1 MINGTLSFASAS
13 FAERL
18 ISFFLLPILTKL
30 LTPAEYAIWSQ
41 SIIVTGVLVPIILLK
56 FETSVIKFFP
66 TWNNQKPKE
75 NSIIL
80 FMMILILILFC
91 LIAIAAL
98 VFDEKIAKLI
108 FGDFQ
113 MSLYV
118 PLLVGLLLSELLF
131 EFLVALL
138 RISNRIGKVSIYI
151 LMKGI
156 WRLGTIV
163 LVLIGIDGGF
173 YLAFWSFVL
182 FQLFITL
189 LIYIREINLALLIK
203 AGLKKGKPYWA
214 KVLKFSLPL
223 VPFIILMGINNF
235 VDRIFIIHFHGLE
248 LLASYAAG
256 FSLAVVV
263 TFFHSTISFMLFPEL
278 SKKWN
283 DKNKIRII
291 NLIEKVVTAYFAL
304 TIPYLVFI
312 VVAGVDVL
320 SILTTENYI
329 ITSQVL
335 FLITFNIAVFG
346 LYQIVYYIIL
356 LERGSMNAP
365 IMMVIVTGI
374 NILFNALLVPKYGMI
389 GAASAGFLSNAFLT
403 IIVYNMSQK
412 ILKWEFPLTECIK
425 ILFRSLVMG
434 LIIWQGINLFGN
446 STVIVILVLL
456 IAGIIYGL
464 LDFFNNKSSSFF
476 YIIKIRKFYLNSIKH

>member
-1 MINGTLSFASAS
+1 MKGTLFFASAMM
-13 FAERL
+13 AERI

-30 LTPAEYAIWSQ
+30 ITPAEYAIWSQ

-56 FETSVIKFFP
+56 FETSIIKFLP

-91 LIAIAAL
+91 LTAVAAL
-98 VFDEKIAKLI
+98 LFDEKIANLI

-113 MSLYV
+113 LSLYV
-118 PLLVGLLLSELLF
+118 PLIIGLLLSEVLF

-138 RISNRIGKVSIYI
+138 RISNRIRKVSIYLLI
-151 LMKGI
+151 KGI
-156 WRLGTIV
+156 WRIGVIF
-163 LVLIGIDGGF
+163 LVLIGSDGGF

-182 FQLFITL
+182 FQLFIIL

-203 AGLKKGKPYWA
+203 IGLKKGRPYWA

-278 SKKWN
+278 SRKWAN
-283 DKNKIRII
+283 KNKTSII
-291 NLIEKVVTAYFAL
+291 NLMKKVVTAYLAL
-304 TIPYLVFI
+304 AIPFLVFI
-312 VVAGVDVL
+312 AVAGVDVL
-320 SILTTENYI
+320 SVLTTKDYI
-329 ITSQVL
+329 ITSEVL
-335 FLITFNIAVFG
+335 LLITCNITIFG
-346 LYQIVYYIIL
+346 LYQIVYYIVL
-356 LERGSMNAP
+356 LERGSLNAP
-365 IMMVIVTGI
+365 IVMVIVTGI
-374 NILFNALLVPKYGMI
+374 NILFNTLLVPKYGMM
-389 GAASAGFLSNAFLT
+389 GAASAGFLSNAFLA
-403 IIVYNMSQK
+403 IITYNMSQK
-412 ILKWEFPLTECIK
+412 ILKWEFPLTECIR
-425 ILFRSLVMG
+425 ILLRSLVMG
-434 LIIWQGINLFGN
+434 LVIWLGIIWLGN
-446 STVIVILVLL
+446 SL
-456 IAGIIYGL
+456 IALFLILMIAGFIYGL
-464 LDFFNNKSSSFF
+464 LDFFDNKDSSFF
-476 YIIKIRKFYLNSIKH
+476 SIINIRKIYRDNIKY